1 MRFVANCSRANDR
14 PSSSWNILM
23 ATELPWFRR
32 RYSARL
38 LWCGT
43 YVSLAL
49 SYSLPSL
56 QAADSAW
63 LDVARA
69 SITTQ
74 ELTGHVNFLADDTLE
89 GREAGSRGGHAAAKY
104 IVEHLQNIGLEPAG
118 TNGFFQVFRGNERN
132 ILAVL
137 PGSDPKLKD
146 EYILVGAHYDHVGYG
161 NRSNSNGPWGYVH
174 NGADDNASG
183 VSTVLELIDALT
195 RTEHRPRRSILFA
208 FWDGEEKGLLGS
220 AHWARNPTVP
230 LASVRLGINVDMV
243 GRLKDKRI
251 EVGGSRS
258 AVGLRKQLSTSRLD
272 EAWLDFSWEYKENS
286 DHWTFYQAKI
296 PSIYLHTGLHDDYHT
311 PSDDVE
317 KINVE
322 GIRLITSYLL
332 EKIDQFA
339 NAETLPKFRNESRLD
354 TPFTQ
359 KRVERPLAPLA
370 SRLPFRWETI
380 AGEPNKV
387 RVKEV
392 LSKDC
397 PLVTGDRV
405 VGVNGLVLEAP
416 EVLETIVLRT
426 AGSLPVT
433 VERQGFADPL
443 QFDVVLSGTPIQLG
457 LSWREDAVEPQ
468 SVYVTRVVPH
478 SPAAAAGFVVNDR
491 IYGVEGQTIAGRDE
505 LLSRVQEL
513 LAADTPVIHF
523 EVESR
528 GVIRQ
533 VEVPLTPSHASSSDA
548 TL

>member
-1 MRFVANCSRANDR
+1 
-14 PSSSWNILM
+14 M

-32 RYSARL
+32 RYSSRL
-38 LWCGT
+38 LWCGAC
-43 YVSLAL
+43 VSLAL

-63 LDVARA
+63 LDIARA

-74 ELTGHVNFLADDTLE
+74 ELSGHVNFLADDTLE

-118 TNGFFQVFRGNERN
+118 TNGFFQAFRGNERN

-137 PGSDPKLKD
+137 PGSDPELKN

-161 NRSNSNGPWGYVH
+161 NRSNSNGPWGYIH

-220 AHWARNPTVP
+220 AHWAHNPTVP
-230 LASVRLGINVDMV
+230 LANVKLGINVDMV
-243 GRLKDKRI
+243 GRLTDDRI

-258 AVGLRKQLSTSRLD
+258 AVGLRKQLSTTQLD
-272 EAWLDFSWEYKENS
+272 KAWLDFSWEYKENS

-296 PSIYLHTGLHDDYHT
+296 PSIYVHTGLHKDYHT
-311 PSDDVE
+311 PSDDAE

-322 GIRLITSYLL
+322 GIRLITSYML
-332 EKIDQFA
+332 EKVDQFA
-339 NAETLPKFRNESRLD
+339 NADSLPTFRNESRLD

-359 KRVERPLAPLA
+359 KRAERPLPPLA
-370 SRLPFRWETI
+370 SRLPFRWEAI
-380 AGEPNKV
+380 PGEPHKV
-387 RVKEV
+387 RVKET
-392 LSKDC
+392 LSQDC
-397 PLVTGDRV
+397 PLITGDHITAV
-405 VGVNGLVLEAP
+405 DGVSLETP
-416 EVLETIVLRT
+416 EVLEALALR
-426 AGSLPVT
+426 AESSLPLE
-433 VERQGFADPL
+433 VERTGVTDPL
-443 QFDVVLSGTPIQLG
+443 ELTVALTGTPVHLG
-457 LSWREDAVEPQ
+457 LSWREDSVEPQ
-468 SVYVTRVVPH
+468 TVYITRVVPH
-478 SPAAAAGFVVNDR
+478 SPAAAAGFQVNDR
-491 IYGVEGQTIAGRDE
+491 IYSVEGLGFAGRDE
-505 LLSRVQEL
+505 LLARIQQL
-513 LAADTPVIHF
+513 LAADAAVIRF

-533 VEVPLTPSHASSSDA
+533 VEVSLKSHHAPGDDA

>member
-1 MRFVANCSRANDR
+1 
-14 PSSSWNILM
+14 M
-23 ATELPWFRR
+23 ADELAWFRR
-32 RYSARL
+32 RCSPTT
-38 LWCGT
+38 LWRWAC
-43 YVSLAL
+43 VLLAL
-49 SYSLPSL
+49 AYSLPSL

-69 SITTQ
+69 SITPQ

-104 IVEHLQNIGLEPAG
+104 IVEHLQNIGLQPAG
-118 TNGFFQVFRGNERN
+118 TNGFFQSFRNNQRN

-137 PGSDPKLKD
+137 PGSDPELKG

-183 VSTVLELIDALT
+183 VSTVLELIDALA

-230 LASVRLGINVDMV
+230 LANVKLGINVDMV
-243 GRLKDKRI
+243 GRLSDHRI
-251 EVGGSRS
+251 EVGGARS
-258 AVGLRKQLSTSRLD
+258 AVGLRKQLSTTRLD
-272 EAWLDFSWEYKENS
+272 KAWLDFSWEYKDNS

-332 EKIDQFA
+332 EKVAQFA
-339 NAETLPKFRNESRLD
+339 EADSLPAFRNESRLD

-359 KRVERPLAPLA
+359 KRVERPLPPLA
-370 SRLPFRWETI
+370 SRLPFRWEAI
-380 AGEPNKV
+380 PDKPNRI
-387 RVKEV
+387 RVCEV
-392 LSKDC
+392 LAQDC
-397 PLVTGDRV
+397 PLLNGDQISAI
-405 VGVNGLVLEAP
+405 NGTLLQSPEMIEA
-416 EVLETIVLRT
+416 LALRS
-426 AGSLPVT
+426 AGSLSLQ
-433 VERQGFADPL
+433 VERTGFADPL
-443 QFDVVLSGTPIQLG
+443 ELAVALTGTPVQLG
-457 LSWREDAVEPQ
+457 LSWREDSVEPQ
-468 SVYVTRVVPH
+468 AVYITRVVAH
-478 SPAAAAGFVVNDR
+478 SPAAAAGFRVNDR
-491 IYGVEGQTIAGRDE
+491 IYSVEGHSFGGRDE
-505 LLSRVQEL
+505 LLTKVQAL
-513 LAADTPVIHF
+513 LAENTPVIRF

-533 VEVPLTPSHASSSDA
+533 VEVLMAPLRPSSNDA